1 MAFDDITGRII
12 RGRYKLLDE
21 RGRGSFATVYV
32 TRDLSTNLLYAVKVL
47 HMAHSDNVNLIERFK
62 REAHILEK
70 INDPHIVRIVDYGV
84 DNNVYFIVM
93 EYIDGQSLKE
103 LYLATGPLQVIR
115 MLDYAHQIAEG
126 LETAHKQ
133 GVVHRDIKPQNIHI
147 TNKNVAKITDFG
159 LALSVDS
166 QTITRSDEIM
176 GTPYYIAPEQLE
188 SAHSADTR
196 ADIYSLAAM
205 SFDLLS
211 GRPPFEGNTLLEI
224 AEKHKHDPVPS
235 LSRLRYDIPI
245 ELDAV
250 IQKAMAK
257 SPAQRFQTPREFIT
271 AIEQVQYLLQPESH
285 PMQARLVLLSSGQVI
300 VLSKEI
306 LLIGRRDTKIGFF
319 PDISIDDE
327 TKKMGRKHARLCNK
341 RGVYTIE
348 DLNSING
355 TYLNGEKL
363 PAHEERVLKD
373 GDILRFSHIEARFE
387 LRWAPPHFL

>member
-1 MAFDDITGRII
+1 MVFDDMTGRII
-12 RGRYKLLDE
+12 RGRYKLIDE

-47 HMAHSDNVNLIERFK
+47 HMAHSDNANLIERFK

-70 INDPHIVRIVDYGV
+70 INDPHIVHTVDYGV
-84 DNNVYFIVM
+84 DNNIYFIVM

-103 LYLATGPLQVIR
+103 LYLATGPLEVIR
-115 MLDYAHQIAEG
+115 ALDYAHQLAEG

-133 GVVHRDIKPQNIHI
+133 GVVHRDIKPQNVHI
-147 TNKNVAKITDFG
+147 TNKNVVKITDFG

-166 QTITRSDEIM
+166 QTITHSNEIM
-176 GTPYYIAPEQLE
+176 GTLYYAAPEQLE
-188 SAHSADTR
+188 NAHLADTR

-205 SFDLLS
+205 LFDLLS

-235 LSRLRYDIPI
+235 LSRLRYDVPI
-245 ELDAV
+245 ELDAI

-271 AIEQVQYLLQPESH
+271 AIEQVQYLLQPKTR
-285 PMQARLVLLSSGQVI
+285 PMQAHLVLLSTGQVI

-306 LLIGRRDTKIGFF
+306 LLIGRRDTKIGFV

-327 TKKMGRKHARLCNK
+327 TKKMGRKHARLRNK

-348 DLNSING
+348 DLNSMNG

-387 LRWAPPHFL
+387 LR

>member
-103 LYLATGPLQVIR
+103 LYFATGRLQVIR

-166 QTITRSDEIM
+166 QTITHSNEIM
-176 GTPYYIAPEQLE
+176 GTPYYAAPEQLE
-188 SAHSADTR
+188 SA
-196 ADIYSLAAM
+196 L
-205 SFDLLS
+205 
-211 GRPPFEGNTLLEI
+211 
-224 AEKHKHDPVPS
+224 
-235 LSRLRYDIPI
+235 
-245 ELDAV
+245 
-250 IQKAMAK
+250 
-257 SPAQRFQTPREFIT
+257 
-271 AIEQVQYLLQPESH
+271 
-285 PMQARLVLLSSGQVI
+285 
-300 VLSKEI
+300 
-306 LLIGRRDTKIGFF
+306 
-319 PDISIDDE
+319 
-327 TKKMGRKHARLCNK
+327 
-341 RGVYTIE
+341 
-348 DLNSING
+348 
-355 TYLNGEKL
+355 
-363 PAHEERVLKD
+363 
-373 GDILRFSHIEARFE
+373 
-387 LRWAPPHFL
+387 